1 MKAIDLYS
9 GIGGWTLGLKMA
21 GIEVISS
28 YEWWKDAN
36 HTHNKNFG
44 TNHKERDIRKLDL
57 VKDLP
62 DHSEVDFVVGS
73 PPCTQFSYANRGG
86 GGDLADGLVDIYKFL
101 EVVDYL
107 KPKYWAMENVPR
119 VAGILRLEI
128 QEGGGLN
135 KFKHLF
141 EGGYGTIEVYDSS
154 EFGVPQNRK
163 RMIAGRF
170 PRDLFE
176 SYREMTQLRHLR
188 DVVESLASDEVCDP
202 IYGHTVANLTDHIE
216 ETPLTQEEERINK
229 DSKTFH
235 PVYNKMSFP
244 DKLDRPSRTVTALC
258 TRVSRE
264 SIIIEGNKG
273 FRRLTV
279 RERGCIQSFPADFQ
293 FYSNSYGGK
302 LKMIGNAVPP
312 LLTYYLA
319 QSMLETPQEK
329 LPSPKSENKIV
340 NNSDNLPKFF
350 EPEFKGNKFSW
361 SRSFWL
367 AIPGL
372 RFGSGVRFE
381 LRNVSNKEIQKVDWW
396 INFHYG
402 NSKKNKQLPLEEN
415 LFNDVWESLL
425 IMDINL
431 EDYLKEY
438 IEFIKNIDV
447 NGLQENWTNKDRS
460 KNGPIWLV
468 DQIGIFSENLI
479 NEFKK
484 YDFIK
489 KNKLKELTEH
499 ILRNGNGALDNKK
512 LADFPEIIISGILI
526 GSIFNIVMINKE
538 VRLPIITNS

>member
-62 DHSEVDFVVGS
+62 DPSEIDFVVGS

-86 GGDLADGLVDIYKFL
+86 GGDLADGLVDIHKFL

-128 QEGGGLN
+128 QDGGGLN
-135 KFKHLF
+135 KFQGLF
-141 EGGYGTIEVYDSS
+141 EGDYGTIEVYDSS

-176 SYREMTQLRHLR
+176 SYRDMTPLRHLR
-188 DVVESLASDEVCDP
+188 DVVETLADDKVSDP
-202 IYGHTVANLTDHIE
+202 IYGHPLANLTDHIE
-216 ETPLTQEEERINK
+216 ETPLTHEEERINK

-264 SIIIEGNKG
+264 SIVIEGNKG

-293 FYSNSYGGK
+293 FYSNSYSGK

-329 LPSPKSENKIV
+329 LPRPKSENKIV

-350 EPEFKGNKFSW
+350 EPEFKGNKFPW

-381 LRNVSNKEIQKVDWW
+381 LRNVSNKEIQKIDWW

-415 LFNDVWESLL
+415 LFNDVRESLL

-438 IEFIKNIDV
+438 IDFIKNIDV
-447 NGLQENWTNKDRS
+447 EGLQENWTNIDRS

-468 DQIGIFSENLI
+468 DQIGAFSANLI
-479 NEFKK
+479 NELEKC
-484 YDFIK
+484 DFIK